1 MIDSNSSDN
10 LKILHIRISKQGFHS
25 NVQCF
30 HRLNGLPVF
39 GRHPQ
44 GDIMKDYRPIGNNTR
59 LYAVIGN
66 PVAHTLSPA
75 IHNAA
80 FAALDIDSVYVAC
93 RVEDIKNAL
102 AGMRALE
109 NFHGMSVTIPHKI
122 EAMKYLDEISE
133 IDRNIG
139 SINTVIHEKG
149 TLVGLGTDGPGALK
163 AIDDAG
169 MEIDGKNILML
180 GSGGAARAIAFT
192 LARNTRLEKLTI
204 LDIDGPM
211 LRQLTTDLT
220 AGTDASIKSELLNE
234 NSLASA
240 MEIADLIV
248 HCTPVGMH
256 PKKNASLIPPE
267 LFRTGQVVFDIVYT
281 PLETKLLAE
290 ARSRGLKVIYG
301 VEMFINQAVLQFE
314 RFTGVDAPVEVMRRV
329 VMEHLGS

>member
-1 MIDSNSSDN
+1 
-10 LKILHIRISKQGFHS
+10 
-25 NVQCF
+25 
-30 HRLNGLPVF
+30 
-39 GRHPQ
+39 
-44 GDIMKDYRPIGNNTR
+44 
-59 LYAVIGN
+59 
-66 PVAHTLSPA
+66 
-75 IHNAA
+75 
-80 FAALDIDSVYVAC
+80 
-93 RVEDIKNAL
+93 
-102 AGMRALE
+102 
-109 NFHGMSVTIPHKI
+109 MSVTIPHKI

-149 TLVGLGTDGPGALK
+149 KLIGLGTDGPGALK
-163 AIDDAG
+163 AIIDAG
-169 MEIDGKNILML
+169 IEIDGRNILML

-192 LARNTRLEKLTI
+192 LARNTHLEKLTI
-204 LDIDGPM
+204 LDIDGSM

-220 AGTDASIKSELLNE
+220 AGTDASVKSELLNV

-240 MEIADLIV
+240 MEMADLII

-256 PKKNASLIPPE
+256 PKENASLIPAE

-290 ARSRGLKVIYG
+290 ASSRGLKVIYG